1 MFSFLTASE
10 FTIAACAATSIVT
23 LVFSQKIK
31 DWVNGVP
38 AELRAGLTSVET
50 KLKADVKA
58 YQTALVAKVTAA
70 PAAPAAPVAPAPAK
84 AA

>member
-1 MFSFLTASE
+1 MFSFLSASE
-10 FTIAACAATSIVT
+10 FTLAACFATFVAT
-23 LVFSQKIK
+23 MVFSQKIK

-38 AELRAGLTSVET
+38 ADLRAGLTSVET

-58 YQTALVAKVTAA
+58 YQAQLIAKVNP
-70 PAAPAAPVAPAPAK
+70 PAVAPVVPAPPK